1 MVSIGNGRK
10 ADLWE
15 SNWVGHQPLKY
26 LAPTLFTH
34 SKGKHRTVH
43 KALSDNQWIRDIRH
57 DLTLALVQEFV
68 QVHQQIWESGITL
81 VEDTEDTI
89 LWKWTNS
96 DKYSTKSAYM
106 AQFSGGTGS
115 RAANLTWKCWAP
127 SKCKNFMWLL
137 LQNKIWTADR
147 LQLRQWPNNY
157 FCQLCYRN
165 LETTQHLFKNCPYTK
180 EVWQRVLSRLNCNHT
195 LAPHNDDEGL
205 LDRWER
211 RTSHG
216 DKNKAKGMRSI
227 HMLLG
232 WEIWCEQNRRVFKS
246 KEATMSYLV
255 TKIVDEI
262 NIWIGCGAKD
272 LVRIVH
278 NSA

>member
-10 ADLWE
+10 ADFWE

-89 LWKWTNS
+89 LWKWTNN
-96 DKYSTKSAYM
+96 DKYSAKSAYM

-165 LETTQHLFKNCPYTK
+165 LETTQHLFKDCPYTK
-180 EVWQRVLSRLNCNHT
+180 EVW
-195 LAPHNDDEGL
+195 
-205 LDRWER
+205 
-211 RTSHG
+211 
-216 DKNKAKGMRSI
+216 
-227 HMLLG
+227 
-232 WEIWCEQNRRVFKS
+232 
-246 KEATMSYLV
+246 
-255 TKIVDEI
+255 
-262 NIWIGCGAKD
+262 
-272 LVRIVH
+272 
-278 NSA
+278 